1 MTSIG
6 LMEGEAPTSSLGCGT
21 EKVDGTLYADLSK
34 ANSYSFLFIQLR
46 ELKIRLKATLTE

>member
-1 MTSIG
+1 MV
-6 LMEGEAPTSSLGCGT
+6 GEAPTSGLGCRK

-34 ANSYSFLFIQLR
+34 ANSYPFLFIQLR